1 VITYHGEENRVLH
14 IAMYFI
20 GRIWQLILWCRLI
33 LTWRR
38 RMLGSIPQQRRMRR
52 PIAAILVQLVE
63 FFFYFFVGKC
73 LRKN

>member
-1 VITYHGEENRVLH
+1 
-14 IAMYFI
+14 MYFI
-20 GRIWQLILWCRLI
+20 GHIWQLTLWCQMM
-33 LTWRR
+33 LTLRR

-52 PIAAILVQLVE
+52 PIADILVQLVE